1 MSLYR
6 ELLDGFER
14 DMTDAAKKHRLREEK
29 VLGVRSRVNGIPTL
43 FINGVRCQG
52 ATGPVDDEELRK
64 AIGAALAERSR

>member
-1 MSLYR
+1 MSLCR

-14 DMTDAAKKHRLREEK
+14 DMADAAKKHRLKREQM
-29 VLGVRSRVNGIPTL
+29 LGVRSRVNGIPSL

-52 ATGPVDDEELRK
+52 ATGPVDDEELRE